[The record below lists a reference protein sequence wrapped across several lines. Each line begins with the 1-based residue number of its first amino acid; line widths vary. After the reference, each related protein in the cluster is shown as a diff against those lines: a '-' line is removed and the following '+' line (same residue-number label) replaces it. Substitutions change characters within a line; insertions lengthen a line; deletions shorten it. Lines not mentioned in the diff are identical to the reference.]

1 MVQFQSF
8 EELVSKASSYLL
20 SLSYSKLSVSRFE
33 SVWKDVYS
41 YMRQRGI
48 KYYKAETGTLYLL
61 NRSGNID
68 YSLLSAKEKRYIRA
82 VSVLSDF
89 QHSGTI
95 RRKKSATVG
104 ALLKGKIGNSISEFI
119 DYLKAESQLSQQTIK
134 NSARQLA
141 VFLKYLNTNRVSSLN
156 NLNNE
161 IVLGF
166 INNLD
171 GYSIESRKSIVQKVR
186 QFLKYQYENKK
197 VAVNYCQLLSSIK
210 FIKHRRLPSYFSAD
224 EINQLEK
231 NIDKANPI
239 GKRDYAMIL
248 LAARLGLR
256 SSDIIGLQFNNIVWE
271 RELVIL
277 VQKKTNVKIEL
288 PLLPEVGEAIIN
300 YLKHGRPQSNLTYV
314 FLCHTAPYGVMNIS
328 NFNSFLKKYLLLSGI
343 SFDERHHGPHALRHS
358 LATSLLQKETP
369 LPVISEILGHSNS
382 QSTMCY
388 LKVDMPSLRKCALD
402 VPALVTNT
410 IDQKEK
416 KNTK

>member
-8 EELVSKASSYLL
+8 EQLVSKASSYLL

-141 VFLKYLNTNRVSSLN
+141 VFLKYLNTN
-156 NLNNE
+156 
-161 IVLGF
+161 
-166 INNLD
+166 
-171 GYSIESRKSIVQKVR
+171 K
-186 QFLKYQYENKK
+186 
-197 VAVNYCQLLSSIK
+197 NY
-210 FIKHRRLPSYFSAD
+210 R
-224 EINQLEK
+224 
-231 NIDKANPI
+231 
-239 GKRDYAMIL
+239 
-248 LAARLGLR
+248 
-256 SSDIIGLQFNNIVWE
+256 
-271 RELVIL
+271 
-277 VQKKTNVKIEL
+277 
-288 PLLPEVGEAIIN
+288 
-300 YLKHGRPQSNLTYV
+300 
-314 FLCHTAPYGVMNIS
+314 
-328 NFNSFLKKYLLLSGI
+328 
-343 SFDERHHGPHALRHS
+343 
-358 LATSLLQKETP
+358 AT
-369 LPVISEILGHSNS
+369 
-382 QSTMCY
+382 
-388 LKVDMPSLRKCALD
+388 
-402 VPALVTNT
+402 
-410 IDQKEK
+410 
-416 KNTK
+416 